1 MESGAL
7 NQYIKLTEFL
17 GVVLGP
23 DYEIS
28 LHDARDQEN
37 SIIAISNGHVSGRTV
52 GDPLTE
58 YAKKVLIEKVFEQK
72 DYLHNYKGIA
82 VENDTMLRSSTFFIK
97 GAGGEVELLLC
108 INFTDARYRD
118 LSDRLLKLR
127 HPDAFVDTNFVYNK
141 ERAMKEWD
149 RSRETES
156 FHGSV
161 SSATEGAIEQV
172 LKAKNVPADRLRM
185 DEKLEIIAILEK
197 KGVFRLKGAV
207 KQVAQDLRCSEASVY
222 RYLASLKL
230 DTQDTAGNMVL

>member
-1 MESGAL
+1 MESNAL

-28 LHDARDQEN
+28 LHDVRDREN
-37 SIIAISNGHVSGRTV
+37 SIIAISNGNVSGRTL

-58 YAKKVLIEKVFEQK
+58 YAKKVLLEKVFEQE

-97 GAGGEVELLLC
+97 GENGEAELLLC

-141 ERAMKEWD
+141 EKAMKEWAH
-149 RSRETES
+149 SRETES

-172 LKAKNVPADRLRM
+172 LKTKNIPADRLRM

-197 KGVFRLKGAV
+197 KGVFRLKSAV
-207 KQVAQDLRCSEASVY
+207 KQVAQQLRCSEASVY
-222 RYLASLKL
+222 RYLDRIREKGGRPEA
-230 DTQDTAGNMVL
+230 AGK